1 MAASGPGTHAASKG
15 GTLLKPVELEIE
27 LFCRGLRIDPSC
39 EVNTD
44 GRRISRTR
52 AGLGSGLEIVLP
64 SPRKKIWVNV
74 PVVEAFAAKSPF
86 LPMKTGRGYVLCDAR
101 QGDHYPVEI
110 PEERTRERR
119 EKQR

>member
-1 MAASGPGTHAASKG
+1 MTGVIPAPEHPASWPPSVRKHMLRG
-15 GTLLKPVELEIE
+15 GGILLKPVELEIE

-86 LPMKTGRGYVLCDAR
+86 LLMKTSRGKRRLC
-101 QGDHYPVEI
+101 G
-110 PEERTRERR
+110 ERLD
-119 EKQR
+119 